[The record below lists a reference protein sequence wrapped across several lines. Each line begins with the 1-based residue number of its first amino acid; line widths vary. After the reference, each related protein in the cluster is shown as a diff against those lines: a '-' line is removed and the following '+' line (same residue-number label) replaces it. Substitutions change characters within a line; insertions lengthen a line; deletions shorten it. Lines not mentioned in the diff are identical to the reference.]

1 LSILYLAN
9 LKSNPK
15 PDKIRIVT
23 LGCSKNLVDSEIL
36 MKQLDNHQVE
46 LISETSPD
54 PANTV
59 IINTCGFIQDAK
71 EESIDTIL
79 HYVGEKEKG
88 EIQNLYVI
96 GCLSERYR
104 DELRSE
110 IPEVDRYF
118 GVNDFKAIIK
128 NFDLEYRDELIGER
142 YLSTPGHYAYLKI
155 SEGCNWECS
164 FCAIPLIRGKHISK
178 PIEELVHEAENLG
191 KQGVKELI
199 LIAQD
204 LTYYGLDIYNQQRLK
219 DLLTEL
225 TRIKNIGWIRLHY
238 AYPSRFPMDILPL
251 IKENEKICSYLDIPL
266 QHINDTVLK
275 LMRRGNTKKEI
286 LDLLSV
292 IRREVPGIALRTTLL
307 TGHPGETEQD
317 FEELE
322 RFVADTRFD
331 RLGVFTY
338 SHEEDTYGYNHYSDD
353 IPESVKINR
362 KDRLMQLQQN
372 ISNELN
378 NNKIGNSF
386 KVIVDRREG
395 DYFVGRTEHDSPEVD
410 NEVLIKR
417 EKQELQTGGFYTVRI
432 TEAGEFDLFGVVV

>member
-1 LSILYLAN
+1 
-9 LKSNPK
+9 
-15 PDKIRIVT
+15 
-23 LGCSKNLVDSEIL
+23 
-36 MKQLDNHQVE
+36 MKQLDNHQVK

-54 PANTV
+54 PANSV

-79 HYVGEKEKG
+79 HYVSEKEKG

-96 GCLSERYR
+96 GCLSERYK
-104 DELRSE
+104 DKLRSE

-118 GVNDFKAIIK
+118 GVNDFKAIIN
-128 NFDLEYRDELIGER
+128 NFELEYRDELIGER

-155 SEGCNWECS
+155 SEGCDRKCA
-164 FCAIPLIRGKHISK
+164 FCAIPLIRGKHLSK
-178 PIEELVHEAENLG
+178 PIEELVQEAENLE

-204 LTYYGLDIYNQQRLK
+204 LTYYGLDIYKQQRLK

-275 LMRRGNTKKEI
+275 LMRRGSTKKET

-322 RFVADTRFD
+322 RFVAETRFD

-353 IPESVKINR
+353 IPERVKINR
-362 KDRLMQLQQN
+362 KDRLMQLQQK

-378 NNKIGNSF
+378 NNKIGMLF

-417 EKQELQTGGFYTVRI
+417 EKQELQIGDFYTVRI